1 MTHTKPTPAMLN
13 YLRIVRDY
21 CAKWHRGIDS
31 GTFAKLAWPDAEGW
45 TKIQRVGNHGSH
57 RGGGMVF
64 AGGGTLGRLRRAG
77 LVRKVWSDLGGP
89 TFLPTLEGLQR
100 LAVLE
105 GTRPGCPCG
114 CGLPAPIKPR
124 TYATATCGPAQPTD
138 TADTTDTTD
147 NPEKS
152 P

>member
-1 MTHTKPTPAMLN
+1 MLG

-31 GTFAKLAWPDAEGW
+31 RAFAKLAWPDAEAW
-45 TKIQRVGNHGSH
+45 TKIQKVGNHGSA

-77 LVRKVWSDLGGP
+77 LVRKDWVGPGGP
-89 TFLPTLEGLQR
+89 TFRPTSEGLQR

-105 GTRPGCPCG
+105 STRPGCPCG
-114 CGLPAPIKPR
+114 CGLPVPDYR
-124 TYATATCGPAQPTD
+124 SSGYATSTCIPVQPTN
-138 TADTTDTTD
+138 ATD
-147 NPEKS
+147 NPEKT